1 MTRKQL
7 PPTTRIALL
16 FVSLV
21 CFSAAALFAQNPYGR
36 ITGRVVDASGAV
48 VPNAVVRVENT
59 GTNVQTDVDSDSQ
72 GNYDARNLIPGQ
84 YRVTVQRPGFKGYQR
99 GPIEVRVGDVL
110 TINIGLELGA
120 ATESVT
126 VTAETPLLEAASANI
141 GQVIDR
147 RRLIDL
153 SMPASNVSYLIQ
165 LAPGIIST
173 AAPTQGWQLNGTS
186 TQANFS
192 TNGSGVQTSQFTV
205 DGIPNMLSYGEVDN
219 HAPFPEVLQEFRVQT
234 APFDASAGHFV
245 GSQVDMVI
253 KSGTN
258 EFHGSGN
265 YQYNGRVLNAI
276 PFFTGRQI
284 YDPTTGPVTQEKINS
299 IVPSVVMNRYRV
311 MVTGPIYI
319 PKLYNGHNRT
329 FFTYGYDHLYRSI
342 GTVTPQTV
350 PTAAERR
357 GDFSALLALGSQ
369 YQIYDPATIAPVGN
383 GTFRRL
389 PLPSN
394 VIPATRLD
402 PIAQKLIS
410 YYPLPNV
417 VGTPDGLNNFSSSPA
432 SLLKRPQ
439 HTARLDHVFNPNNR
453 LFVSVMRSYEYTSS
467 SGFPSLLLGAAV
479 DHRSLAMTVDD
490 VAVLRPN
497 LVLDVR
503 YGVHRHAENGLPG
516 SLGFDL
522 KGLGLPAS
530 LANQLDPKYTT
541 LPTLTIEPNDA
552 QFPVI
557 GGNGGNSTQSVYQT
571 TYHYLLG
578 SIAQNLGNHS
588 LRFGGEFRAYEQNTT
603 DFFGGGPGSAPSY
616 TFSTDWAQ
624 GPLNN
629 SPEAPVGQGLA
640 SFLLGLP
647 TDGLI
652 TRIASISE
660 SSKYAALFVQDDWK
674 VSRKLTVNLGMRYEL
689 EVPTTERYNRAN
701 RGFDFNTTNPIQAAA
716 QANYA
721 RNPIPEIPANAFQLN
736 GGLLFA
742 GVNGVPRGMWNT
754 GAHTFMPRIGLAYQL
769 QDKTVVRAGY
779 GIFFE
784 SLGADRYDV
793 LQQGFNQDTSLVP
806 SLDNGQ
812 SFQATIANPFP
823 HGLLTAPGASLGLQT
838 FLGQSVSFF
847 SPDRRS
853 GYMQRWTLDIQHEFP
868 RRVLVEVGYIGNR
881 GTGLA
886 LNQNLNT
893 IPAKYL
899 SQSPVRDQAA
909 INSLTQQV
917 PNPFFGLTQFSA
929 DQPANVARW
938 QLLLPYPEFSNVT
951 TTYSGGFSWYHA
963 LEVRAEKRISQ
974 GLTLQGNFAWSKFM
988 EATKKLNPTDAEP
1001 SHFISSL
1008 DRPFNFTGSGV
1019 YEVPLGKGRRFLS
1032 GAHGP
1037 LNQTLGGWSIQAIYQ
1052 KRSGAP
1058 LTFGNIIFNGD
1069 IHSIGLSS
1077 SQRSLSQ
1084 WFNTSAGFNRSSNQ
1098 QLVYNIRTFPL
1109 ALSGLR
1115 TDGVNN
1121 WDMGLFK
1128 GFQMSERVSL
1138 QLRLEGS
1145 DMLNHPQ
1152 FSAPNTN
1159 PTSSLFGKVT
1169 STVASQ
1175 QRVITVGGKLTW

>member
-1 MTRKQL
+1 MRGKEFPLTSQ
-7 PPTTRIALL
+7 IGLL
-16 FVSLV
+16 FVLQV
-21 CFSAAALFAQNPYGR
+21 CLSAVALFAQNPYGR

-48 VPNAVVRVENT
+48 VPNANVSVENT
-59 GTNVQTDVDSDSQ
+59 GTNVATALTSDSQ
-72 GNYDARNLIPGQ
+72 GNYDALNLIPGQ
-84 YRVTVQRPGFKGYQR
+84 YQVMAERPGFKRYQR

-110 TINIGLELGA
+110 TIDINLEIGS
-120 ATESVT
+120 ATESVR
-126 VTAETPLLEAASANI
+126 VTAETPLLEAATASL

-165 LAPGIIST
+165 LAPGIISKT
-173 AAPTQGWQLNGTS
+173 APTGNWQLNTTS

-192 TNGSGVQTSQFTV
+192 TNGSGVLTSQFTV

-219 HAPFPEVLQEFRVQT
+219 HAPMPEALQEFRVQT
-234 APFDASAGHFV
+234 APFDASVGHFV

-258 EFHGSGN
+258 DIHGSGN

-299 IVPSVVMNRYRV
+299 IVPSVVMNRYRI
-311 MVTGPIYI
+311 MLTGPMYI
-319 PKLYNGHNRT
+319 PKVYNGRNRT
-329 FFTYGYDHLYRSI
+329 FFTYAYDHLYRST
-342 GTVTPQTV
+342 GTVTPQSV

-357 GDFSALLALGSQ
+357 GDFSALLALDSQ
-369 YQIYDPATIAPVGN
+369 YQIYDPATIAPAGN
-383 GTFRRL
+383 GTFSRQ
-389 PLPSN
+389 PLPGN
-394 VIPATRLD
+394 IIPASRLD
-402 PIAQKLIS
+402 PIAQKLVG

-417 VGTPDGLNNFSSSPA
+417 VGTPDGLNNFSSSPL
-432 SLLKRPQ
+432 SILKRPQ
-439 HTARLDHVFNPNNR
+439 HTARLDHTFNPNNR
-453 LFVSVMRSYEYTSS
+453 FFFSVMRSYEYTSS
-467 SGFPSLLLGAAV
+467 SGFPSLQLGSAV
-479 DHRSLAMTVDD
+479 DHRSLAMTLDD
-490 VAVLRPN
+490 VIVLRPN
-497 LVLDVR
+497 LVLDIR

-530 LANQLDPKYTT
+530 LADQLDRKYTT

-552 QFPVI
+552 QYPVI

-578 SIAQNLGNHS
+578 SIAHNRGNHS
-588 LRFGGEFRAYEQNTT
+588 LRFGGEFRAYQQNTT

-616 TFSTDWAQ
+616 TFSTDWTQ

-660 SSKYAALFVQDDWK
+660 SSKYIALFAQDDWK
-674 VSRKLTVNLGMRYEL
+674 VSRKLTVNLGLRYEL
-689 EVPTTERYNRAN
+689 ERPTTERFNRAN
-701 RGFDFNTTNPIQAAA
+701 QGFDFGAANPIQAAA

-721 RNPIPEIPANAFQLN
+721 KNPIPEIPANAFSVR

-742 GVNGVPRGMWNT
+742 GVNGVPRGTWRT
-754 GAHTFMPRIGLAYQL
+754 DTHTFMPRIGLAYQL
-769 QDKTVVRAGY
+769 RDSTVVRAGY
-779 GIFFE
+779 GIYFE

-793 LQQGFNQDTSLVP
+793 FQQGFSQDTSLVP

-812 SFQATIANPFP
+812 TFQATLANPFP
-823 HGLLTAPGASLGLQT
+823 HGLLAAPGASLGLQT

-847 SPDRRS
+847 WPDRRP
-853 GYMQRWTLDIQHEFP
+853 GYTQRWTMDIQHEFP
-868 RRVLVEVGYIGNR
+868 KRVLVEVGYIGNR
-881 GTGLA
+881 ATGLE
-886 LNQNLNT
+886 LSQNLNT
-893 IPAKYL
+893 TPAQYL
-899 SQSPVRDQAA
+899 SRSPVRDQAT

-929 DQPANVARW
+929 DQPANVPRS
-938 QLLLPYPEFSNVT
+938 QLLVPYPEFSSVNT
-951 TTYSGGFSWYHA
+951 IFSGGFSWYHA
-963 LEVRAEKRISQ
+963 LEVRAEKRISR
-974 GLTLQGNFAWSKFM
+974 GLSLQGSFTWSKFM
-988 EATKKLNPTDAEP
+988 EATKKLNPTDAYP
-1001 SHFISSL
+1001 THFISSL
-1008 DRPFNFTGSGV
+1008 DRPYNFTGSGV
-1019 YEVPLGKGRRFLS
+1019 YELPFGKGRQFLS
-1032 GAHGP
+1032 SAHGP
-1037 LNQTLGGWSIQAIYQ
+1037 LNQILGGWSVQAIYLKQ
-1052 KRSGAP
+1052 SGSP

-1069 IHSIGLSS
+1069 IHSIGLDS

-1084 WFNTSAGFNRSSNQ
+1084 WFNTSAGFNRNSKQ
-1098 QLVYNIRTFPL
+1098 QLAQNIRTFPL
-1109 ALSGLR
+1109 ALSSVR

-1128 GFQMSERVSL
+1128 SFQITERASF

-1145 DMLNHPQ
+1145 DALNHPQ
-1152 FSAPNTN
+1152 FAAPNTS
-1159 PTSSLFGKVT
+1159 PTSSLFGQITK
-1169 STVASQ
+1169 TVASQ

>member
-1 MTRKQL
+1 MRRGKSPLIQS
-7 PPTTRIALL
+7 RLL
-16 FVSLV
+16 LV
-21 CFSAAALFAQNPYGR
+21 CLLAATLFAQNPYGR
-36 ITGRVVDASGAV
+36 ITGRVIDSSAAV
-48 VPNAVVRVENT
+48 VPGAVVRVENM
-59 GTNVQTDVDSDSQ
+59 GTNVETTVVSDSQ
-72 GNYDARNLIPGQ
+72 GNYDAQNLIPGQ
-84 YRVTVQRPGFKGYQR
+84 YQVVAERPGFKRYQR
-99 GPIEVRVGDVL
+99 GPIDVRVGDVL
-110 TINIGLELGA
+110 TIDIGLELGA
-120 ATESVT
+120 PTDSVV
-126 VTAETPLLEAASANI
+126 VTAETPLLEAATANI

-147 RRLIDL
+147 RRLVDL

-165 LAPGIIST
+165 LAPGVIST

-192 TNGSGVQTSQFTV
+192 SNGSGVQTSQFTV

-245 GSQVDMVI
+245 GSEVDMVI
-253 KSGTN
+253 RSGTN
-258 EFHGSGN
+258 ALHGDGV

-276 PFFTGRQI
+276 PFFAERHI
-284 YDPTTGPVTQEKINS
+284 YDLTTGPITQEKINS

-311 MVTGPIYI
+311 AVSGPIYI
-319 PKLYNGHNRT
+319 PKLYNGRNRT
-329 FFTYGYDHLYRSI
+329 FFTYGYDNVYRAL
-342 GTVTPQTV
+342 GTVTPQSV

-369 YQIYDPATIAPVGN
+369 YQIYDPATITPVGN
-383 GTFRRL
+383 GTFSRS
-389 PLPSN
+389 PLPGN
-394 VIPATRLD
+394 IIPASRLD
-402 PIAQKLIS
+402 PMAQKLIN
-410 YYPLPNV
+410 YYPLPNLT
-417 VGTPDGLNNFSSSPA
+417 GTPDGLNNFSGSP
-432 SLLKRPQ
+432 LNVLKRPQ
-439 HTARLDHVFNPNNR
+439 HTARLDQTLSPNNR
-453 LFVSVMRSYEYTSS
+453 LFFSVMRSYEYTQA
-467 SGFPSLLLGAAV
+467 GAFPSKFLEAAV

-497 LVLDVR
+497 LILDVR

-530 LANQLDPKYTT
+530 LVNQLDPKYTT

-557 GGNGGNSTQSVYQT
+557 GGNGGNTTQSVYQT

-578 SIAQNLGNHS
+578 SLAYTRGNHS
-588 LRFGGEFRAYEQNTT
+588 FRFGGEFRVYMQNTT

-616 TFSTDWAQ
+616 TFSTDWTQ

-652 TRIASISE
+652 TRIAAISE
-660 SSKYAALFVQDDWK
+660 SSKFGALFVQDDWK
-674 VSRKLTVNLGMRYEL
+674 VSRKLTVNLGLRYEL
-689 EVPTTERYNRAN
+689 EAATTERYNRAN
-701 RGFDFNTTNPIQAAA
+701 RGFDLSATNPIQASA

-721 RNPIPEIPANAFQLN
+721 LNPIPQIPANAFQVK

-742 GVNGVPRGMWNT
+742 GVNGVPRGMWNPVN
-754 GAHTFMPRIGLAYQL
+754 HTFMPRLGLAYQL
-769 QDKTVVRAGY
+769 RDNTVVRAGY
-779 GIFFE
+779 AIYFE
-784 SLGADRYDV
+784 ELGADRYDV

-812 SFQATIANPFP
+812 TFQATLANPFP

-838 FLGQSVSFF
+838 FLGQAVSFF
-847 SPDRRS
+847 WPDRRP
-853 GYMQRWTLDIQHEFP
+853 GYMQRWTLDIQHQLP
-868 RRVLVEVGYIGNR
+868 KRVLVEIGYIGNR

-886 LNQNLNT
+886 LSQNINT
-893 IPAKYL
+893 IPAQYL
-899 SQSPVRDQAA
+899 SQSPVRDQAT
-909 INSLTQQV
+909 INLLTRQV
-917 PNPFFGLTQFSA
+917 PNPFFGLPQFSA
-929 DQPANVARW
+929 EQPATVPVS
-938 QLLLPYPEFSNVT
+938 QLLLPYPEFGAIN
-951 TTYSGGFSWYHA
+951 TTYSGGVSWYHA
-963 LEVRAEKRISQ
+963 LEVRAEKRYAQ

-1001 SHFISSL
+1001 THFISSL
-1008 DRPFNFTGSGV
+1008 DRPFNFTASGV
-1019 YEVPLGKGRRFLS
+1019 YELPFGKGRQFLS
-1032 GAHGP
+1032 NAHGP
-1037 LNQTLGGWSIQAIYQ
+1037 VNWVLGGWSIQAIYQ

-1069 IHSIGLSS
+1069 INSIALSS

-1084 WFNTSAGFNRSSNQ
+1084 WFNTSAGFNRKSSQ
-1098 QLVYNIRTFPL
+1098 QLIDNIRTFPL
-1109 ALSGLR
+1109 ALSSVR
-1115 TDGVNN
+1115 TDGVDN

-1128 GFQMSERVSL
+1128 GFRIAERVNF
-1138 QLRLEGS
+1138 QLRMEGS

-1152 FSAPNTN
+1152 FAAPNTT
-1159 PTSSLFGKVT
+1159 PTSSLFGQVT
-1169 STVASQ
+1169 NTIAAQ
-1175 QRVITVGGKLTW
+1175 QRVITLGGKVTW